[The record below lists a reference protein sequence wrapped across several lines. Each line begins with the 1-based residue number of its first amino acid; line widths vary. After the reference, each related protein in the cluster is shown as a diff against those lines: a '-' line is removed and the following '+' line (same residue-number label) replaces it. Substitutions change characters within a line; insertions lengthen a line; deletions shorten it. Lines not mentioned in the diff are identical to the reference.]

1 MSMKKLEDIPKKNLF
16 EVPEGYF
23 EKLPAIIQSRVTG
36 PSTRSNPSFKFVLQ
50 FALPAMVVIVVA
62 IVFWVSRPT
71 SGATAE
77 SMLASIQTEDLVAYL
92 KESDFTTEEL
102 LDAVELDV
110 EDANEIEEA
119 VYEFQLDDS
128 ELENILNDIEP

>member
-1 MSMKKLEDIPKKNLF
+1 MKKLEDIPKKNLF
-16 EVPEGYF
+16 EVPQGYF

-36 PSTRSNPSFKFVLQ
+36 PSARSNPSFKFVLQ
-50 FALPAMVVIVVA
+50 FAVPAIVAIIVA

-71 SGATAE
+71 SDITAE

-92 KESDFTTEEL
+92 KESDLTTEEL

-110 EDANEIEEA
+110 EDANQIEED
-119 VYEFQLDDS
+119 VYEFQLDVF